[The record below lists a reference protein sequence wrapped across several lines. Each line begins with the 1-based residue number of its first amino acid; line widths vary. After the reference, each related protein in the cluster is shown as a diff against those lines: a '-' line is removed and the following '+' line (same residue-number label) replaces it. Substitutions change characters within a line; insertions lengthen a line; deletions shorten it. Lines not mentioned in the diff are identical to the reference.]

1 MNKEHDPRLRRVNA
15 ADMKAFD
22 EEFPPELYV
31 KWDGTGPTERLQWA
45 ATCLFESGRRVFHLD
60 DNGSILLVDA
70 EGNSVLGASELYVP
84 QERMYFVALS
94 CNAGWRLATA
104 LAYPEIMTRE
114 AAESLLDRLKTS
126 YPDNKYY
133 LAEVTIEQV

>member
-1 MNKEHDPRLRRVNA
+1 MNKEPDPRLRRVNA

-60 DNGSILLVDA
+60 DNGIRGGKETVVHTESMLHAIGVAARELKCDA
-70 EGNSVLGASELYVP
+70 TDIDS
-84 QERMYFVALS
+84 
-94 CNAGWRLATA
+94 
-104 LAYPEIMTRE
+104 MTR
-114 AAESLLDRLKTS
+114 LYR
-126 YPDNKYY
+126 
-133 LAEVTIEQV
+133 